1 MPRSA
6 FPPAR
11 YLAPL
16 CHQKWATEEILPR
29 ITEVPIL
36 FLSGLK
42 DEIIPYVKRSLVPLS
57 VYAKQI
63 SGRPSHMKLLRSVC
77 RSKSV
82 TWREL
87 PNGTHNESVGE
98 PGYFSYI
105 IDFINKTTG

>member
-1 MPRSA
+1 MARSARDKLMVNSA

-42 DEIIPYVKRSLVPLS
+42 DEIIP
-57 VYAKQI
+57 
-63 SGRPSHMKLLRSVC
+63 
-77 RSKSV
+77 
-82 TWREL
+82 
-87 PNGTHNESVGE
+87 
-98 PGYFSYI
+98 
-105 IDFINKTTG
+105 